1 MPSGTAFSVDPNELH
16 SISVALGAEAASLEN
31 VLQRTQRSVDA
42 LRGFWQGASHTHY
55 ETLYAEWQRGAQAV
69 RHALGAIAGM
79 TAKASEIYRQGDQGV
94 NALIGRL

>member
-1 MPSGTAFSVDPNELH
+1 MLAGTAYSVDPTQLH
-16 SISVALGAEAASLEN
+16 STSVALGGEAASLEE

-94 NALIGRL
+94 STLISRL